1 MAKYQGKQLSV
12 AIASSVFA
20 CGSIL
25 TQFATEA
32 QAAVLTYDFTIDAT
46 SLFRDGPD
54 LYIANYNGNFSFDNS
69 SLTGYGDESVSV
81 LSGVFNYLLP
91 SDAAYNVQTRWSYN
105 FTGTPN
111 SENGEYYFTQVSGG
125 VVNVR
130 SGKLA
135 GLSFSGI
142 AFESLFQVTWSI
154 DNNKFVSDRKTMGR
168 PDAGAQTAT
177 VSYFGPEIVVSEPV
191 PEPTTI
197 AGAIL
202 GLTSIVAIKKRKKI
216 ASN

>member
-1 MAKYQGKQLSV
+1 M
-12 AIASSVFA
+12 
-20 CGSIL
+20 
-25 TQFATEA
+25 
-32 QAAVLTYDFTIDAT
+32 
-46 SLFRDGPD
+46 
-54 LYIANYNGNFSFDNS
+54 
-69 SLTGYGDESVSV
+69 
-81 LSGVFNYLLP
+81 
-91 SDAAYNVQTRWSYN
+91 
-105 FTGTPN
+105 
-111 SENGEYYFTQVSGG
+111 
-125 VVNVR
+125 R

-177 VSYFGPEIVVSEPV
+177 VRYLGPEIVVSEPV

-197 AGAIL
+197 AGRIL